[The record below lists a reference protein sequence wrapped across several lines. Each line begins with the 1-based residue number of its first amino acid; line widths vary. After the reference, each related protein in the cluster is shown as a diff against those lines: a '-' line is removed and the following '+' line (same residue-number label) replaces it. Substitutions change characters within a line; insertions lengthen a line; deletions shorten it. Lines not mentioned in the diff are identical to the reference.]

1 MYSQHFL
8 IWSCK
13 LYGGGDLVKLSMKT
27 RCHPPLFLSRYD
39 YSMAGSF
46 IKPDNKERCTIPL
59 SSGGS
64 FTMLDDSDVFSHG
77 RGSMYIVSL

>member
-27 RCHPPLFLSRYD
+27 RCHPPFSYLGSRYD

-59 SSGGS
+59 SSGDS
-64 FTMLDDSDVFSHG
+64 FTRLDDSDVSSHD
-77 RGSMYIVSL
+77 RGSIVSL